1 MSRLIWHI
9 YTFCIYLIPIMICH
23 PTKYCKMLRL
33 LLQQHYQVQ
42 CLHVVVRLSPE
53 LQVSGTE
60 DLDPP
65 VAHR

>member
-1 MSRLIWHI
+1 
-9 YTFCIYLIPIMICH
+9 MICH
-23 PTKYCKMLRL
+23 QTKYCKMLRL

-60 DLDPP
+60 DSDPP